1 MSHALFTATPPEK
14 IDRDVVYSGL
24 DGILGR
30 GLPSGEHVVS
40 TWKRALARFS
50 GACETPVSGRPKASL
65 ICSLAFDAV
74 PSRFYLDQ
82 LGRSEKSAQSIYTHL
97 GCDKSVND

>member
-1 MSHALFTATPPEK
+1 MLL
-14 IDRDVVYSGL
+14 IQWLV
-24 DGILGR
+24 GILGA

-40 TWKRALARFS
+40 TWTRAFALLRVFFRCLRNAGIR
-50 GACETPVSGRPKASL
+50 RPKASL

-97 GCDKSVND
+97 GCDQSVND

>member
-1 MSHALFTATPPEK
+1 MLL
-14 IDRDVVYSGL
+14 IQWLV
-24 DGILGR
+24 GILGA

-40 TWKRALARFS
+40 TWTRAFALLRVFFRCLRNAGIR
-50 GACETPVSGRPKASL
+50 RPKASL

-74 PSRFYLDQ
+74 SISIN
-82 LGRSEKSAQSIYTHL
+82 LGSSEKSAQSIYTQL

>member
-1 MSHALFTATPPEK
+1 MLL
-14 IDRDVVYSGL
+14 IQWLV
-24 DGILGR
+24 GILGA

-40 TWKRALARFS
+40 TWKRAFALLRVFFRCLRNV
-50 GACETPVSGRPKASL
+50 GIRRPKASL

-82 LGRSEKSAQSIYTHL
+82 FGEFRKRAVYLCTAGLR
-97 GCDKSVND
+97 